1 VSPPTILIVPN
12 PNNAIVPSSAVGTTN
27 AIQTLPNSNLA
38 DGPHE
43 NNMTKVKIK
52 NINLFGVWAFGC
64 YLKSSKQFLE
74 V

>member
-27 AIQTLPNSNLA
+27 AIQTLPNANLA

-43 NNMTKVKIK
+43 NNMIKVKIN
-52 NINLFGVWAFGC
+52 NINWNDSGYFN
-64 YLKSSKQFLE
+64 LKIQNNFFKEL
-74 V
+74 